1 MTRLSRL
8 VWAIMPGDG
17 RRNVAISMNR
27 HDISILA
34 SLIRLLASTAIVPT
48 ALVAGMLSFPTTCQC
63 GADQPHE
70 HSIFEMPG
78 HHHGDTREGSGGD
91 REVVRAGV
99 EGATVQAST
108 GTATPAL
115 WAVQTTSP
123 TLQPLP
129 RAALGADAALRPDG
143 HHSTPDVPPPQA

>member
-1 MTRLSRL
+1 
-8 VWAIMPGDG
+8 MPGDG

-27 HDISILA
+27 HGISILA

-63 GADQPHE
+63 GTDHPHE

-78 HHHGDTREGSGGD
+78 HHHGDTRRSSDGD
-91 REVVRAGV
+91 RDLVRAGMD
-99 EGATVQAST
+99 GATVQSPA
-108 GTATPAL
+108 GAATPAL
-115 WAVQTTSP
+115 SAVQTAAQA
-123 TLQPLP
+123 LQPLP
-129 RAALGADAALRPDG
+129 RAALVAGAALAPDG

>member
-27 HDISILA
+27 HGISILA

-63 GADQPHE
+63 GADHPHE

-78 HHHGDTREGSGGD
+78 HHHGDTRQSSGGD

-99 EGATVQAST
+99 DGATVQAPT
-108 GTATPAL
+108 GTATPSL
-115 WAVQTTSP
+115 SAVQTAAP
-123 TLQPLP
+123 ALQPLP
-129 RAALGADAALRPDG
+129 RAALVAEAALKPDG
-143 HHSTPDVPPPQA
+143 HHSTPAVPPPQA